1 MNGNQAGISQKEKE
15 VPSQTDELLWWLATA
30 EKELIHDC
38 VVDRNRYRIVGLSVL
53 ATWLF
58 ATLAWA
64 YFFSTAVDSPFLYV
78 PLGLFMGFII
88 LTIDR
93 TLIKGI
99 NKSNKNKITPLLFR
113 GILAITIGTFM
124 AQPAVLYLFD
134 KEIRLQTSLDN
145 EGRKMMKRQE
155 LDSLYQGQK
164 AAMSQQKAQLEKTL
178 SAKYDE
184 VNNARTNFL
193 AETDGSGGS
202 GKIGISTIALAKK
215 KEYEKLETDY
225 NNLQKINQPQLD
237 SLQRQLGGIEDSIR
251 RQEEQFAGLLNNGFL
266 TRIQALQNMVK
277 ANDALAYRYYLIVV
291 ILMLIELM
299 PVIAKTLLPAGT
311 YDDRVRLQEELE
323 KEMTKR
329 NITRDQELKEYYND
343 AALTADKTAID
354 DFFKSNQQRR
364 FEKMDSYANNWS
376 VDKHQS
382 FDGLWQQMKREI
394 MTRWKTN
401 PLPLS
406 IQYFE

>member
-1 MNGNQAGISQKEKE
+1 MNGKTTGIQQRGNDG
-15 VPSQTDELLWWLATA
+15 PSQTDELLWWLATA

-38 VVDRNRYRIVGLSVL
+38 VVDRNRYRIVGLSVM

-64 YFFSTAVDSPFLYV
+64 YFFSTAVDSPLLYI

-99 NKSNKNKITPLLFR
+99 NKSNRNKIMPLLFR
-113 GILAITIGTFM
+113 GLLAVTIGMFM

-134 KEIRLQTSLDN
+134 KEVRLQTSLDN
-145 EGRKMMKRQE
+145 EGRKMQKRQE
-155 LDSLYQGQK
+155 LDKLYSGQK
-164 AAMSQQKAQLEKTL
+164 ATISQQKDQLEKSL
-178 SAKYDE
+178 ASKYEE
-184 VNNARTNFL
+184 VNTARTNFL

-215 KEYEKLETDY
+215 KEYEKLESDY
-225 NNLQKINQPQLD
+225 NTLKQQNQPQVD
-237 SLQRQLGGIEDSIR
+237 SLQKQLGGIEDSIKS
-251 RQEEQFAGLLNNGFL
+251 QQDQFTALLNNGFL
-266 TRIQALQNMVK
+266 TRIQALQNLVK
-277 ANDALAYRYYLIVV
+277 SNDALAYRYYLIVV

-311 YDDRVRLQEELE
+311 YDERVRLQEELE
-323 KEMTKR
+323 KEMSKR

-343 AALTADKTAID
+343 AALAADKMAID
-354 DFFKSNQQRR
+354 DFFRTSQQRR
-364 FEKMDSYANNWS
+364 FEKMNAYSHSWTS
-376 VDKHQS
+376 DKHQS
-382 FDGLWQQMKREI
+382 FDGLWQKMKREI
-394 MTRWKTN
+394 MTRWEN
-401 PLPLS
+401 
-406 IQYFE
+406 